1 MAPKKRTSGG
11 FKIVS
16 GLADGASAM
25 PAKWNRPVFWFR
37 FYEGE
42 ISCVSFILAVRD
54 APSLPCHILLR
65 RLAPLLFMI
74 GQFA

>member
-1 MAPKKRTSGG
+1 LAPKKRSSSG
-11 FKIVS
+11 FEIVS

-42 ISCVSFILAVRD
+42 ISCISFILAVHPAHRE
-54 APSLPCHILLR
+54 
-65 RLAPLLFMI
+65 LAQTA
-74 GQFA
+74 GVCTGSNG